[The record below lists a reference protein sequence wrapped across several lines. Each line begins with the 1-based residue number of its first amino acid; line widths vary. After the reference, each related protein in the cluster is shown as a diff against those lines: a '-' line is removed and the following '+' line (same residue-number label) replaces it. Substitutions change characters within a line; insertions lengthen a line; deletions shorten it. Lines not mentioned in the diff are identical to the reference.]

1 MADYLPA
8 RRFAIVTVGVPSL
21 SRWQIHN
28 SDCEDVSRWIRK
40 GAFVEFV
47 SSGSVE
53 KLIAELA
60 VRKDNGATEDDFQIM
75 LCCRPAARDT
85 SPSPYAA
92 FMATAR
98 HRCMIYEGSPAK
110 HLPGLARL
118 IGDKIRA
125 NQRCLYFNSLPMVA
139 GIRSYLA
146 AAGVDVA
153 QEVNRGSLVLSSE
166 QGHLQDGIFDP
177 ARMLDSLADSVNDA
191 LAQGYAGLWATG
203 DMTWE
208 LGGEK
213 NFDKLMDYE
222 CGLEEMF
229 REYPALS
236 GICQYHLDT
245 LPDEALH
252 AAASKHPC
260 VYLNETLSRMNPL
273 YSQDGSPATSSLS
286 ALTLKEMIGH
296 LELQAG
302 A

>member
-1 MADYLPA
+1 MADYRLA
-8 RRFAIVTVGVPSL
+8 RRFAIVNVGVPAL
-21 SRWQIHN
+21 TRWQIHN
-28 SDCEDVSRWIRK
+28 SDCVDVSKFIRK

-60 VRKDNGATEDDFQIM
+60 VRKYKGATEDDFQVM
-75 LCCRPAARDT
+75 LCCRPAAHAT

-92 FMATAR
+92 FMETAR
-98 HRCMIYEGSPAK
+98 HRCMIYEGSPAQ

-118 IGDKIRA
+118 IRDKIRV

-153 QEVNRGSLVLSSE
+153 QEVNRGSLVLSAE
-166 QGHLQDGIFDP
+166 LDHLQDGIFDP
-177 ARMLDSLADSVNDA
+177 ARMLDVIADAVNDA

-208 LGGEK
+208 LGNEK
-213 NFDKLMDYE
+213 NLEKLMAYE
-222 CGLEEMF
+222 CGLEELF

-245 LPDEALH
+245 LPEEALH
-252 AAASKHPC
+252 VAASKHPC

-273 YSQDGSPATSSLS
+273 YSPAGSPATSSLS
-286 ALTLKEMIGH
+286 AVTLKEMIGH
-296 LELQAG
+296 LQLQAG
-302 A
+302 E

>member
-1 MADYLPA
+1 MADYLPP
-8 RRFAIVTVGVPSL
+8 RRFAIVNVGDPAL
-21 SRWQIHN
+21 TRWQVHN
-28 SDCEDVSRWIRK
+28 SDCEDVSKWIRK

-60 VRKDNGATEDDFQIM
+60 ARQYKGATEDDFQIM
-75 LCCRPAARDT
+75 LCCGPTAQAA

-92 FMATAR
+92 FMETAR
-98 HRCMIYEGSPAK
+98 HRCMIYEGSPAQ

-118 IGDKIRA
+118 IRDKLRA
-125 NQRCLYFNSLPMVA
+125 NKRCLYLNSLPMVA

-166 QGHLQDGIFDP
+166 QDHLQDGIFDP
-177 ARMLDSLADSVNDA
+177 ARMLDVLADAVHDA

-208 LGGEK
+208 LGSEK
-213 NFDKLMDYE
+213 NFDKLLAYE

-252 AAASKHPC
+252 VAASKHAS
-260 VYLNETLSRMNPL
+260 VYLNETLSRVNPL
-273 YSQDGSPATSSLS
+273 YAPAGSPATPSLP
-286 ALTLKEMIGH
+286 ALRLKEMIGH
-296 LELQAG
+296 LQLQAG